1 MVKDYQSQLGIWV
14 GATVVLMVTQ
24 PVYAASTQ
32 VTGVEIKPNGNS
44 IELRLSTNGG
54 EGLPQVL
61 TENRGNELVANIMN
75 TQLKLPSG
83 QSFVQENPIPGISS
97 VEVTQGDSNS
107 VRVVVRGESS
117 PPRQQILQQEARAIT
132 LSLGLAED
140 NQATSPT
147 LSAESSQSQESP
159 VAQTP
164 TAVEPAKPEIL
175 FPDPEI
181 TIDGTPAPATGVVQP
196 VSPAPPFLPRA
207 VAPPVGDIAVANID
221 SSPEILD
228 LGTAARVPRL
238 VLREAPV
245 REVLGLLAR
254 SAGLNLIFTNTE
266 GEGVDSTISLDLE
279 NVPVQD
285 VFNYVLQVSGVE
297 ASRRDN
303 TIFAGSQLPLSTR
316 RLVTRT
322 FRLNQ
327 VEAANAAAFLA
338 GQGAAVQ
345 RLVTPITETR
355 SPTTGAV
362 VERREEPAELQPL
375 TVNQP
380 EGGGPLLLQGLSV
393 ATDDRLN
400 ALTMVGEPRKV
411 QIATSFLTQLDAR
424 RRQVAINVKIVDV
437 NLAGTEAFNASFSF
451 GVGDGFFVQD
461 NGAAI
466 FNYGG
471 FNPPDQLT
479 VTGSSLSPPV
489 ITNPFAGATIFLD
502 PNSTIAV
509 PGTGTG
515 ERRIVDGELVFDS
528 PPGAGIFLTPRAEI
542 GDDPFDVGITDVT
555 LGTRNVTQVDITPAV
570 PPTQPQI
577 ITNPV
582 TGEITFVPGT
592 AGIPQS
598 RDTTF
603 TAGDVG
609 EITTSLPSLIQY
621 PTRFLSLLQAQITSG
636 NAKILTDPTLVVQE
650 GQQATVNLTQE
661 VVGNIES
668 ETESAEGIVT
678 RTVTAEIKEAGLSLT
693 VNVQRIDDNGFVT
706 LSVEPT
712 VTAIGN
718 VQNLAVGDD
727 INQIALLQRRELN
740 SGFIRLRDAQTLIL
754 SGIIQESDRT
764 VVSKVPILGDLPII
778 GALFRSTSRD
788 NQRQEV
794 IVLLTPQI
802 IDDSERSAFGYNYT
816 PGREAQE
823 FLERRRFDVP
833 RGRE

>member
-1 MVKDYQSQLGIWV
+1 MKDYQSQLGIWV
-14 GATVVLMVTQ
+14 GATVVLMATQ
-24 PVYAASTQ
+24 PVFAANTQ
-32 VTGVEIKPNGNS
+32 VTGVEIKPNGS
-44 IELRLSTNGG
+44 SMELRLSTVGS
-54 EGLPQVL
+54 EELPQVL
-61 TENRGNELVANIMN
+61 TENRGNELVANILN
-75 TQLKLPSG
+75 TQLQLPSG
-83 QSFVQENPIPGISS
+83 ESFVQKNPIPGITA
-97 VEVTQGDSNS
+97 VEVTQGDGNS
-107 VRVVVRGESS
+107 VQVVVRGESS
-117 PPRQQILQQEARAIT
+117 PPQQQILQQEAQAIT
-132 LSLGLAED
+132 LSLGLPED
-140 NQATSPT
+140 NQAASPS
-147 LSAESSQSQESP
+147 LSGESSQPQASP

-164 TAVEPAKPEIL
+164 TAVEPAKPEVL
-175 FPDPEI
+175 FPNPEI
-181 TIDGTPAPATGVVQP
+181 SIDGTPAPATGVVQP

-254 SAGLNLIFTNTE
+254 SAGLNLIFTGAE
-266 GEGVDSTISLDLE
+266 GEGVTSTISLDLE

-285 VFNYVLQVSGVE
+285 VFNYVLQVSGVQ

-303 TIFAGSQLPLSTR
+303 TIFAGSALPLSTR
-316 RLVTRT
+316 SLVTRT
-322 FRLNQ
+322 VRLNQ
-327 VEAANAAAFLA
+327 VNAANAAAFLA

-345 RLVTPITETR
+345 RLVTPITERR

-362 VERREEPAELQPL
+362 VERTEEPAELRPL
-375 TVNQP
+375 TVNQT

-400 ALTMVGEPRKV
+400 SLTMVGEPRKI

-479 VTGSSLSPPV
+479 VTNSAVSPPV
-489 ITNPFAGATIFLD
+489 ITNPFAGSTVFLD
-502 PNSTIAV
+502 PNSSIAI
-509 PGTGTG
+509 PGTGVG
-515 ERRIVDGELVFDS
+515 ERRIIDGQLVQETGQGVGRF
-528 PPGAGIFLTPRAEI
+528 FTPRADI
-542 GDDPFDVGITDVT
+542 GDDPFAVGITDVT
-555 LGTRNVTQVDITPAV
+555 LSTPNVTQVDVTPAT
-570 PPTQPQI
+570 PGTQPQI

-592 AGIPQS
+592 AGTAETRS
-598 RDTTF
+598 TTF
-603 TAGDVG
+603 TPGQLG
-609 EITTSLPSLIQY
+609 SITTSLPALIQY

-650 GQQATVNLTQE
+650 GQQATVKLTQE

-668 ETESAEGIVT
+668 ETESTDGIVT

-693 VNVQRIDDNGFVT
+693 VNVQRIDDNGFLT

-718 VQNLAVGDD
+718 LQNLAVGDD

-778 GALFRSTSRD
+778 GALFRSTNRA

-816 PGREAQE
+816 PGQEAQQ

-833 RGRE
+833 RGR